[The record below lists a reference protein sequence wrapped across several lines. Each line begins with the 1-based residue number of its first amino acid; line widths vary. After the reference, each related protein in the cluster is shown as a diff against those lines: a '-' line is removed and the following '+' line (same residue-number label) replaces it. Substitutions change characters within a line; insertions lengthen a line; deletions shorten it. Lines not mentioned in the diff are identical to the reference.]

1 MALELDQ
8 LAERSVQPG
17 AVAWQRARSAA
28 ARGRKIHAVDGRPM
42 TARPEYLA
50 DLLARTRGDLDRLA
64 IGDDDLWLRA
74 PFGDAIF
81 FEDDAVSAKARPIVE
96 EALAIIAEWRPA
108 LAIELRQACR
118 ARPDESSVGQACVST
133 CKSLCT

>member
-1 MALELDQ
+1 
-8 LAERSVQPG
+8 
-17 AVAWQRARSAA
+17 
-28 ARGRKIHAVDGRPM
+28 M

-96 EALAIIAEWRPA
+96 EALEIIAEWGPA

-118 ARPDESSVGQACVST
+118 AIQFVRDPLAHHEQFVSFIDN
-133 CKSLCT
+133 SIPGSNHWWVWLGE